1 MTRFGCWAPLGP
13 GSHLAGIGGVS
24 GSREGMGP
32 AEGERLAGPSKGLAS
47 CWNHCP
53 GAVASSD
60 TSWVRRDRW
69 RLQSVGGRWWMVMA
83 AAALVSG
90 HIYAGLLAWQG
101 EAGKGWS
108 AGVCPVCNGSP
119 ARSWSPGQSPSPHGR
134 GRAGGRGRRRAPEP
148 GPAAAGT
155 WGAIPGTKAST
166 TREGTGA
173 RGSSPPL
180 EHRDGEARWED
191 ACGDLG
197 GSHRRGDPPPRA
209 PVPRTEGLLA

>member
-1 MTRFGCWAPLGP
+1 
-13 GSHLAGIGGVS
+13 
-24 GSREGMGP
+24 
-32 AEGERLAGPSKGLAS
+32 
-47 CWNHCP
+47 
-53 GAVASSD
+53 
-60 TSWVRRDRW
+60 
-69 RLQSVGGRWWMVMA
+69 MVMA

-101 EAGKGWS
+101 EVGNGWS
-108 AGVCPVCNGSP
+108 ARGSVQCVTG
-119 ARSWSPGQSPSPHGR
+119 AQLA
-134 GRAGGRGRRRAPEP
+134 AGAQDRVQVRMGGAGLAGEGGGRRAPEP

-173 RGSSPPL
+173 RGRSPPL

-209 PVPRTEGLLA
+209 PVPRPEGLLA

>member
-1 MTRFGCWAPLGP
+1 MN
-13 GSHLAGIGGVS
+13 
-24 GSREGMGP
+24 
-32 AEGERLAGPSKGLAS
+32 

-60 TSWVRRDRW
+60 TSWVRRDPW
-69 RLQSVGGRWWMVMA
+69 RLQSVSGRPWMVMTA
-83 AAALVSG
+83 TALVSG
-90 HIYAGLLAWQG
+90 HIKAGLLGWQG
-101 EAGKGWS
+101 GLATAGLRGS
-108 AGVCPVCNGSP
+108 VQCVCNGSP

-134 GRAGGRGRRRAPEP
+134 GRAGGRGQRGAPEP

-173 RGSSPPL
+173 RGRSPPL
-180 EHRDGEARWED
+180 EHRDGKARWED
-191 ACGDLG
+191 ACGELG

-209 PVPRTEGLLA
+209 PVPRPEGLPA